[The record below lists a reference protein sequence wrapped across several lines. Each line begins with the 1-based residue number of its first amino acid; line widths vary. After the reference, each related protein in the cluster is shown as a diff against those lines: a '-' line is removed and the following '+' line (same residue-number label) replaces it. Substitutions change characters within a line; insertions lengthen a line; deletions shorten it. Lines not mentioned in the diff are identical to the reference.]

1 MTASKDES
9 VPTMHSD
16 VNTRPYI
23 EALARDALQRFD
35 DIATR
40 ASNELRGPARHGSNV
55 LVNPNPQ
62 AEEEV
67 RRRLRA
73 VREAAQQLKKE
84 PAIARVMIDDNGR
97 QCTWYICRATPPTIG
112 GLASY
117 RSPIG
122 RMASLQVGSEFE
134 LPNGNTVVILEQT
147 QFRPSQGPDGWDSKP
162 TLVVTEHIGAIT
174 VDSLRAFVGER
185 EIENILDQILADEQ
199 TRVGIVDGIRR
210 HVIERMALRDQPVLD
225 QYQDEIFRLP
235 LNSRLLIV
243 GPPGTG
249 KTTTLIR
256 RLGQKLDMQESILS
270 EEERSLIDEVGREAN
285 ALTHSASW
293 MMFTP
298 TKLLKEYVQDAFA
311 QEGIPSSDKNIKTWE
326 NHRRDLARDEF
337 RILRRS
343 DGKGVFVLKDVPS
356 LLSDTV
362 QNPRP
367 WFTDFHEWQHNQF
380 LTSLSDAARSLES
393 SEIRSCR
400 RLGRRL
406 ASILARAGDDS
417 LSSILEAL
425 DRETSNIQNLVSDL
439 KKASDRKID
448 EALNLQLSR
457 DRDFLQALAEYLK
470 GLDAPDEDD
479 EGGEED
485 DDEDGA
491 ASVRIG
497 TPLIAA
503 RDSYRRAVRAQARAT
518 ASGRAVKR
526 ESRNG
531 TVAEWIGDRGL
542 AETDRAQVGQTL
554 VGQTATR
561 RFLRP
566 VRRYIDR
573 MAQRYRAFRR
583 LRQRDGKWYCNDG
596 HRSRDIH
603 PLEVD
608 VVLLAILRT
617 VGDLLG
623 GPGGFAWS
631 QLEPVLG
638 IYRNQ
643 IVVDEATDFSPIQLA
658 CMAALA
664 HRRIR
669 SFFACGDFNQRLTVW
684 GTRCADDLKWACPGL
699 EIKEINITYRQ
710 TKQLGEL
717 SRAMMEATG
726 QQALSMELPKLVKS
740 DGFAPV
746 LVEHTTADE
755 TVGWLADR
763 IREIDK
769 ILDGRLPS
777 TAILVNSEDEVQ
789 PVASALHAAVTEHNV
804 NVVPCPL
811 GQAVGQDNDVRV
823 FNVEHIKGL
832 EFEAVFF
839 VAIDRLAEREPML
852 FEKYLYVGA
861 SRAATY
867 LGITCEGTLPEA
879 MVPLRRHFEADW
891 SERMAV

>member
-1 MTASKDES
+1 
-9 VPTMHSD
+9 MHSD
-16 VNTRPYI
+16 ANTRPYI

-35 DIATR
+35 EISTS
-40 ASNELRGPARHGSNV
+40 ASHELSGPARHGSDV
-55 LVNPNPQ
+55 LVYPNPK

-67 RRRLRA
+67 RRRRNA
-73 VREAAQQLKKE
+73 VTDAARQLQRE

-97 QCTWYICRATPPTIG
+97 QFIWYICRAAPQTIG

-122 RMASLQVGSEFE
+122 RMASLQVGSDFE

-147 QFRPSQGPDGWDSKP
+147 QFRPSQGPGGWDSTP
-162 TLVVTEHIGAIT
+162 TLVTTEHIGAIT

-185 EIENILDQILADEQ
+185 EIANILDQILADEE

-256 RLGQKLDMQESILS
+256 RLGQKLDMHESILS
-270 EEERSLIDEVGREAN
+270 TEERRLIDEVGRDAN
-285 ALTHSASW
+285 ALAHGESW
-293 MMFTP
+293 MMYTP
-298 TKLLKEYVQDAFA
+298 TKLLKEYVQEAFA
-311 QEGIPSSDKNIKTWE
+311 HEGIPSSDKNIRTWE
-326 NHRRDLARDEF
+326 SHRRDLARDEF

-343 DGKGVFVLKDVPS
+343 DGKGVFVLKDVPN
-356 LLSDTV
+356 LRPDTI
-362 QNPRP
+362 QNPVP
-367 WFTDFHEWQHNQF
+367 WFTDFHGWQHNQF
-380 LTSLSDAARSLES
+380 LTGLNDAARSLES

-406 ASILARAGDDS
+406 ASILARAGDYS
-417 LSSILEAL
+417 LSSIFEAL

-439 KKASDRKID
+439 KKASDRKIV
-448 EALNLQLSR
+448 EALNRQLNR

-470 GLDAPDEDD
+470 RLDASDEDD
-479 EGGEED
+479 EGAEDEEED
-485 DDEDGA
+485 DDA
-491 ASVRIG
+491 VSIRRG
-497 TPLIAA
+497 TPLTAA
-503 RDSYRRAVRAQARAT
+503 RDSYRRSLRAQARAS
-518 ASGRAVKR
+518 ASGRAVRR

-531 TVAEWIGDRGL
+531 KVAEWIGDRAL
-542 AETDRAQVGQTL
+542 AETDRVQVGQSL
-554 VGQTATR
+554 VGQTAAR
-561 RFLRP
+561 RFLNP

-573 MAQRYRAFRR
+573 MAQRYRAFRQ
-583 LRQRDGKWYCNDG
+583 LRQRDDKWYYTAG

-608 VVLLAILRT
+608 VVLLAILRA

-623 GPGGFAWS
+623 GSGRFAWS
-631 QLEPVLG
+631 QLEPVRG

-643 IVVDEATDFSPIQLA
+643 IFVDEATDFSPIQLA
-658 CMAALA
+658 CMSALA

-684 GTRCADDLKWACPGL
+684 GTRCAGDLEWACPGL
-699 EIKEINITYRQ
+699 EIKEINIAYRQ

-717 SRAMMEATG
+717 TRAMMEAAG
-726 QQALSMELPKLVKS
+726 QQAPPMDLPEHVES

-746 LVEHTTADE
+746 ILEDATFDA
-755 TVGWLADR
+755 TVDWLAER
-763 IREIDK
+763 IREIDS
-769 ILDGRLPS
+769 LVDRLPS

-789 PVASALHAAVTEHNV
+789 RVADALHAAVADHNV

-823 FNVEHIKGL
+823 FSVEHIKGL

-839 VAIDRLAEREPML
+839 IAIDRLAAREPTL

-867 LGITCEGTLPEA
+867 LGITCEGALPEA
-879 MVPLRRHFEADW
+879 MVPLRRHFRADW
-891 SERMAV
+891 SESVGRVARPDSP